1 MSDGEFRLLPEG
13 THNES
18 IVDDVEF
25 SDVTE
30 AGEVYT
36 LYRIVRFTHEAAD
49 PLARWTHLANVARV
63 RSPAIGVARLRIR
76 NRVIEDSQVTLSPEA
91 L

>member
-1 MSDGEFRLLPEG
+1 MSDHEYRLLPES
-13 THNES
+13 TPTES
-18 IVDDVEF
+18 IVDDALF

-30 AGEVYT
+30 SGEVYT
-36 LYRIVRFTHEAAD
+36 LYRIVRVTHEAVD
-49 PLARWTHLANVARV
+49 PHARWTHLANVARV
-63 RSPAIGVARLRIR
+63 RSPAIGVASLRIR